1 MNEPLVV
8 WLVLYGD
15 VVILRH
21 GGGIEGIYFQQ
32 TIQRH
37 KRQIQYLVVAEGE
50 TLYQVYPYN
59 PVCIDEKIGAAE
71 TYRTE
76 LTEKQE
82 CAQIEEHTVHKDV
95 VAVADFSEF
104 VDIAEQKYSGEQSL
118 EIADTQH
125 GARAEVHAEI
135 CLHPEF
141 GRRHDIVYHQEYQRL
156 QDGDMEEVYHIGNGE
171 YRHHYVFVEL
181 PVDDEIHR
189 YVCQ

>member
-1 MNEPLVV
+1 MDEPLVV

-32 TIQRH
+32 TVQRH
-37 KRQIQYLVVAEGE
+37 ERQIQYLVVAIGE
-50 TLYQVYPYN
+50 TLYQVYPYY

-104 VDIAEQKYSGEQSL
+104 VDIAEQK
-118 EIADTQH
+118 
-125 GARAEVHAEI
+125 
-135 CLHPEF
+135 
-141 GRRHDIVYHQEYQRL
+141 
-156 QDGDMEEVYHIGNGE
+156 EEVYHIGNGE